1 MKFEVVS
8 TREFSE
14 EDLQYAV
21 EKAIEYFER
30 MPIDELDEACRMAF
44 WQMIDRI
51 EEQDDSSI
59 IVEEWEW
66 CVFMKVVIE
75 EIQRRL
81 EIYYCG

>member
-30 MPIDELDEACRMAF
+30 MPVNKLDEACRMAF
-44 WQMIDRI
+44 WQMIYRI

-59 IVEEWEW
+59 IVEDWEW
-66 CVFMKVVIE
+66 CIFMKVVIE

>member
-44 WQMIDRI
+44 WQMIDKI